1 MPRSRRE
8 IRSLNDF
15 LDVPEEELQA
25 CLAGLKDAI
34 HRIKAHQAA
43 LLRDGHPEERI
54 RFDAFTW
61 EPLAKRRLEPG
72 SIQGATPLK
81 ALALKPR
88 VRHVL
93 SLLNIYCLEDLTE
106 ISESE
111 LIREPSVGRTT
122 VARLREA
129 LQAIGMDFKPNP
141 NPVGAMYDRNRAL
154 GKIPVEQRANSL
166 SDASHLSELGLRT
179 TTLSRMLSRDITL
192 VGDLRT
198 QSLRSLNTHFGKAQ
212 VKEIL
217 SVLDRAGLPL
227 INQPSQLDLWRSGLL
242 SAGEVRI
249 DTSRKGTVLNLAPW
263 IGWACAKNLE
273 AHGVRTVGELLKA
286 AKSGELRKS
295 KGVGKGT
302 EARVK
307 RTLSERGLLPQEE
320 TPAFSRP
327 YSSGRR

>member
-15 LDVPEEELQA
+15 LDVPEEELQS
-25 CLAGLKDAI
+25 CLAGLKAAI
-34 HRIKAHQAA
+34 HRIKANQAA

-54 RFDAFTW
+54 RFDVFAW
-61 EPLAKRRLEPG
+61 EPVGKRRLETG
-72 SIQGATPLK
+72 SMQGATPIK

-93 SLLNIYCLEDLTE
+93 SLLNIYYLEDLSE

-111 LIREPSVGRTT
+111 LIREPSVGQTT

-129 LQAIGMDFKPNP
+129 LHAIGMDFKPNP
-141 NPVGAMYDRNRAL
+141 NPVGAMYDKNRAL
-154 GKIPVEQRANSL
+154 RKIPVEMRAHSL
-166 SDASHLSELGLRT
+166 TDASHISELGLRSAI
-179 TTLSRMLSRDITL
+179 LSRALDRDVIT
-192 VGDLRT
+192 VGDLRAH
-198 QSLRSLNTHFGKAQ
+198 SLRSLCMLFGQSQ

-217 SVLDRAGLPL
+217 AVLDRAGKPL
-227 INQPSQLDLWRSGLL
+227 TTRPNQLELWRHGLL
-242 SAGEVRI
+242 TADEVHVETAR
-249 DTSRKGTVLNLAPW
+249 TGAVLNLAPW
-263 IGWACAKNLE
+263 IGWACAKMLE
-273 AHGVRTVGELLKA
+273 EREVKTVGDLLNALKRGDLG
-286 AKSGELRKS
+286 KL

-307 RTLSERGLLPQEE
+307 RILSERGLLPQEGG
-320 TPAFSRP
+320 PAFSRP